1 MTRYHGGPIKEHGII
16 WMNSTQ
22 KLDLPATPKLTQGDL
37 LILIG
42 LVTKE
47 WAEIKKHPKREAYYQ
62 TLTRLRQALYAA
74 DTIDR

>member
-1 MTRYHGGPIKEHGII
+1 
-16 WMNSTQ
+16 MNSTQ

-47 WAEIKKHPKREAYYQ
+47 WAEIKKDPNCEAYYQ

-74 DTIDR
+74 DKIDR